1 MLHHIIG
8 SACAAIMGTA
18 VAADVA
24 DIEKAGV
31 WFSPQGGALDAVIET
46 VENARET
53 IDLEAFHFSN
63 KRLAKALVRA
73 KDRGVRVRVV
83 LDKENRGKANSKAGL
98 VSNAGI
104 PVRIDARP
112 RTAHNKVI
120 LIDHKTVVTGSLN
133 FNGHADRENAEN
145 TLILTSGKLTELYRR
160 DFEKHWGHS
169 DDFRGE
175 TERTDNRR

>member
-1 MLHHIIG
+1 MLRQIIG
-8 SACAAIMGTA
+8 SGCAAVMGTA

-31 WFSPQGGALDAVIET
+31 WFSPQGGALDAVIEP

-63 KRLAKALVRA
+63 KRLAKALIRA
-73 KDRGVRVRVV
+73 KDRGVRLRVM

-98 VSNAGI
+98 VSDAGI
-104 PVRIDARP
+104 PVRIDARH

-120 LIDHKTVVTGSLN
+120 LVDCKTVVTGSLN

-145 TLILTSGKLTELYRR
+145 TLILTSEKLTKLYRR

-175 TERTDNRR
+175 TERTDNGR

>member
-1 MLHHIIG
+1 MLRQIIE
-8 SACAAIMGTA
+8 SACAAIIGTA
-18 VAADVA
+18 VAANVS

-63 KRLAKALVRA
+63 KRLAKALIRA
-73 KDRGVRVRVV
+73 KDRGVRVRAV
-83 LDKENRGKANSKAGL
+83 LDKENREKANSKAGFVADAG
-98 VSNAGI
+98 VS
-104 PVRIDARP
+104 VRIDTQH

-120 LIDHKTVVTGSLN
+120 LIDRKTVVTGSLN
-133 FNGHADRENAEN
+133 FDGHADRENAEN
-145 TLILTSGKLTELYRR
+145 TLILTSEKLTELYRR

-175 TERTDNRR
+175 AE

>member
-1 MLHHIIG
+1 
-8 SACAAIMGTA
+8 MGTA

-63 KRLAKALVRA
+63 KRLAKALIRA
-73 KDRGVRVRVV
+73 KDRGVRLRVV
-83 LDKENRGKANSKAGL
+83 LDKENRGKANSKAG
-98 VSNAGI
+98 AGI
-104 PVRIDARP
+104 PVRIDARH

-120 LIDHKTVVTGSLN
+120 LIDCKTVVTGSLN

-145 TLILTSGKLTELYRR
+145 TLILTSEKLTELYRR

-169 DDFRGE
+169 DDFRGK
-175 TERTDNRR
+175 TE

>member
-1 MLHHIIG
+1 MLRHIIG

-98 VSNAGI
+98 VSDAGI
-104 PVRIDARP
+104 PVRIDARH

-120 LIDHKTVVTGSLN
+120 LIDRKTVVTGSLN
-133 FNGHADRENAEN
+133 FNPRECGKHA
-145 TLILTSGKLTELYRR
+145 
-160 DFEKHWGHS
+160 HS
-169 DDFRGE
+169 DVRKAHG
-175 TERTDNRR
+175 TLP